1 MAKRKGKTQ
10 PRKRKKKK
18 ETSFLSS
25 VKRFFLS
32 VVAVFVCFVG
42 LLFLYNY
49 FYPDG
54 QEKADSKAI
63 VGEKTSSSE
72 ERVSTSKASSGKK
85 TSSSGADKQARKA
98 SSAKDTRKPAA
109 AGQTKEATTAGTPA
123 SGFPPQAEIPH
134 LLVKRTEQVIRHE
147 GYTVSYNSDYRI
159 ANWVAYELTGKEA
172 KSKKNERSNKFVP
185 DPMVKGASAGNEDYT
200 RTGYDRGHLAP
211 AGDMKWSAKAMR
223 ESFYLSNICPQKPGL
238 NRGIWKELEE
248 QSRLW
253 AMDNGALLIVTGP
266 VMTSDMKRLGKNRVG
281 VPKTFYKVICMRVGN
296 EYKAIG
302 FLLDNK
308 DYGKTS
314 LQSLGI
320 PVDSVEKV
328 TGIDFFPFLPDAV
341 EKKMEA
347 SVDRSAWSF

>member
-49 FYPDG
+49 FYPGG
-54 QEKADSKAI
+54 QENSGRKA
-63 VGEKTSSSE
+63 VVREKTSPSTGA
-72 ERVSTSKASSGKK
+72 VSTPKTSSRKK
-85 TSSSGADKQARKA
+85 TSPNPADKQARKTSSAQDTRTQPASSRTKGAATAA
-98 SSAKDTRKPAA
+98 SSA
-109 AGQTKEATTAGTPA
+109 
-123 SGFPPQAEIPH
+123 GFPSQAEMPR

-185 DPMVKGASAGNEDYT
+185 DPMVKGATARNEDYT

-253 AMDNGALLIVTGP
+253 AMDNGALLIATGP
-266 VMTSDMKRLGKNRVG
+266 VMTPEMRRMGKNRVG
-281 VPKTFYKVICMRVGN
+281 VPETFYKVLCMRVGN
-296 EYKAIG
+296 EYKTIG

-308 DYGKTS
+308 DYGKTL
-314 LQSLGI
+314 LQSIAI

-328 TGIDFFPFLPDAV
+328 TGIDFFSFLPDAV
-341 EKKMEA
+341 EKKVEA
-347 SVDRSAWSF
+347 CVDRSAWSF

>member
-49 FYPDG
+49 FYPGG
-54 QEKADSKAI
+54 QEKADRKGS
-63 VGEKTSSSE
+63 GREKISSSE
-72 ERVSTSKASSGKK
+72 GTGLTPKASSGKK
-85 TSSSGADKQARKA
+85 RSSGRADKQVRKSPPTKDSNKQRTA
-98 SSAKDTRKPAA
+98 S
-109 AGQTKEATTAGTPA
+109 QTKGATTAVSAT
-123 SGFPPQAEIPH
+123 GFPPQAEIPH

-172 KSKKNERSNKFVP
+172 KSKKTERSNKFVP
-185 DPMVKGASAGNEDYT
+185 DPMVKGASAMNEDYT

-266 VMTSDMKRLGKNRVG
+266 VMASDMKRMGKNQVS
-281 VPKTFYKVICMRVGN
+281 VPKTFYKVICMRVGD